1 VLLKKKILFIGGITG
16 GGVATINSEVIEIF
30 KSSEYIYYLID
41 TEKMKSKFP
50 VPIAYFFS
58 YIVLILKII
67 INKPEVVYLQIA
79 QTGYLHQSL
88 FLLIAKI
95 FFRETIAHFHAKGDL
110 KNTCTRFQF
119 RKIIF
124 SQKYTDKMVVLTESC
139 KMSLLNSG
147 WGKTIY
153 VVPNFI
159 DIENL
164 PRNVKKIKERKEFL
178 YIGRMH
184 WQKGIF
190 LILEIAEKLPGK
202 KFIFVGNF
210 SNDETKNKFLKKI
223 EKVKNAE
230 WLGPIY
236 GNEKFDIIGKSKF
249 LIFPT
254 LWKGEVFPLTLI
266 ETGLLGCIPLVN
278 PVGFIGEIIKDNYN
292 GFYISPDNIDSIID
306 KINELNAREDLQK
319 ISDNAIDYA
328 RGNFTSEAVK
338 DKLFKIVG

>member
-1 VLLKKKILFIGGITG
+1 
-16 GGVATINSEVIEIF
+16 
-30 KSSEYIYYLID
+30 
-41 TEKMKSKFP
+41 
-50 VPIAYFFS
+50 
-58 YIVLILKII
+58 
-67 INKPEVVYLQIA
+67 
-79 QTGYLHQSL
+79 
-88 FLLIAKI
+88 
-95 FFRETIAHFHAKGDL
+95 
-110 KNTCTRFQF
+110 
-119 RKIIF
+119 
-124 SQKYTDKMVVLTESC
+124 
-139 KMSLLNSG
+139 
-147 WGKTIY
+147 
-153 VVPNFI
+153 
-159 DIENL
+159 
-164 PRNVKKIKERKEFL
+164 
-178 YIGRMH
+178 MH